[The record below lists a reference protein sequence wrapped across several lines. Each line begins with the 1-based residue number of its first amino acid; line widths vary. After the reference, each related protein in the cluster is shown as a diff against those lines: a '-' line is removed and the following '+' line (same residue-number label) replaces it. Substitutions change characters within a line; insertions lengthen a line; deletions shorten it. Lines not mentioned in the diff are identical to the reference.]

1 MSRRILAFKPS
12 HFAPLACPLLLAA
25 LLAGCSAVSAVT
37 SVVSS
42 SPQVRGN
49 KVDPAALKE
58 LVPGTSSRADVTS
71 LLGSPTAKA
80 VFDDNTWFYIT
91 ETTHA
96 RIGRTPGVTNQ
107 QVVVMNFDQGG
118 TLKTVRTLDQDAGA
132 PVNVVSRSTPS
143 PGSEATFMQQLLG
156 NVGKF
161 SATPGVPNNSNTGSS
176 GVTFGG
182 SGE

>member
-1 MSRRILAFKPS
+1 MSRHSRSRSFPS
-12 HFAPLACPLLLAA
+12 KLLALA
-25 LLAGCSAVSAVT
+25 RPLMLAGLLGGC

-42 SPQVRGN
+42 SYQLRGN
-49 KVDPAALKE
+49 RVDPEVLKE

-96 RIGRTPGVTNQ
+96 RIGRTPGVTDQ
-107 QVVVMNFDQGG
+107 QVVAMGFDAKG
-118 TLKTVRTLDQDAGA
+118 TLKSVRTLDQDAGA
-132 PVNVVSRSTPS
+132 PVVVVSRTTPS
-143 PGSEATFMQQLLG
+143 PGSEATFLQQLLG

-161 SATPGVPNNSNTGSS
+161 SATPGTPSNASTGSS
-176 GVTFGG
+176 GASFG
-182 SGE
+182 SGGQ